1 MRPTVSKHCFGLS
14 DSGATGVRFY
24 WWGLLAEVGGKRQTV
39 ATVPAEV
46 KLRAE
51 RKAGELLGQL
61 ERSNGGRPAENSL
74 QPGMSFSEYRT
85 VLTESNVATTTA
97 HRWQTVATGR
107 LRIANLPFG
116 ALYVKL
122 TPTDNRQPCSATS
135 ATTGTYAGLVGAY
148 LLPTLGGEK
157 MRERKS
163 VFVGLR
169 VSSTEKSSLTA
180 LAENFCSS
188 EAAILRLALKQMV
201 EQREQKNNAA
211 NSEQSDHGAVFA
223 FAG

>member
-61 ERSNGGRPAENSL
+61 ERDKPGPRTELDSRLESN
-74 QPGMSFSEYRT
+74 SEYRT
-85 VLTESNVATTTA
+85 VLTESEIATTTA

>member
-1 MRPTVSKHCFGLS
+1 M
-14 DSGATGVRFY
+14 RFY
-24 WWGLLAEVGGKRQTV
+24 CWGLLAEVGGKWQTV

-51 RKAGELLGQL
+51 RKAGELLQQL
-61 ERSNGGRPAENSL
+61 ADKTEKGGDRRSNSFNDPRLGSL
-74 QPGMSFSEYRT
+74 KDGSEYRT
-85 VLTESNVATTTA
+85 VLTENEIATTTA

-122 TPTDNRQPCSATS
+122 TPTDNRQPCSAMS

-148 LLPTLGGEK
+148 LLPTFNGGEK

-163 VFVGLR
+163 VFVGLK
-169 VSSTEKSSLTA
+169 VSPTEKSSLTA

-188 EAAILRLALKQMV
+188 EAAILRLALKQMI

-211 NSEQSDHGAVFA
+211 TIQQSGAVFA
-223 FAG
+223 G

>member
-1 MRPTVSKHCFGLS
+1 VADCRQSPPELIPEG
-14 DSGATGVRFY
+14 SG
-24 WWGLLAEVGGKRQTV
+24 E
-39 ATVPAEV
+39 
-46 KLRAE
+46 
-51 RKAGELLGQL
+51 
-61 ERSNGGRPAENSL
+61 
-74 QPGMSFSEYRT
+74 
-85 VLTESNVATTTA
+85 
-97 HRWQTVATGR
+97 ATGR

-116 ALYVKL
+116 ALYGKL
-122 TPTDNRQPCSATS
+122 TPTDNRQPCSAMS

-148 LLPTLGGEK
+148 LLPTFNGGEK

-163 VFVGLR
+163 VFVGLK
-169 VSSTEKSSLTA
+169 VSPTEKSSLTA

-201 EQREQKNNAA
+201 EQSEQKNNAA

>member
-1 MRPTVSKHCFGLS
+1 MGSCRGDLVFGKY
-14 DSGATGVRFY
+14 GAVFAYTRS
-24 WWGLLAEVGGKRQTV
+24 R
-39 ATVPAEV
+39 
-46 KLRAE
+46 
-51 RKAGELLGQL
+51 L
-61 ERSNGGRPAENSL
+61 ESN
-74 QPGMSFSEYRT
+74 SEYRT

-116 ALYVKL
+116 ALYGKL
-122 TPTDNRQPCSATS
+122 TPTVEYYRSATS

-148 LLPTLGGEK
+148 LLPTFNGGEK

>member
-1 MRPTVSKHCFGLS
+1 M
-14 DSGATGVRFY
+14 
-24 WWGLLAEVGGKRQTV
+24 
-39 ATVPAEV
+39 

-51 RKAGELLGQL
+51 RKAAELLQQL
-61 ERSNGGRPAENSL
+61 ERSPLSNGGDTRPAS
-74 QPGMSFSEYRT
+74 QPGMPLSQYKE
-85 VLTESNVATTTA
+85 VLTESNVSRMAA

-135 ATTGTYAGLVGAY
+135 ATTGTYAGLVGAL

-211 NSEQSDHGAVFA
+211 TIQQSGAVFA
-223 FAG
+223 G